1 VFATNLFP
9 SGIIGDTVTT
19 NILLQYLQQGGKVVI
34 TGMNPAVYE
43 IDEQKKELKRI
54 NFMLSQK
61 ITGISYAYNDTR
73 AFGGYYPSTPTA
85 DGLRWGLKT
94 PMVTR
99 NAVPVQD
106 VTTVLALDE
115 AGKASWWVKNYGGK
129 AGTGFVQ
136 TWLFPST
143 LTSLPE
149 ILQVAEY
156 GLQ

>member
-1 VFATNLFP
+1 
-9 SGIIGDTVTT
+9 
-19 NILLQYLQQGGKVVI
+19 
-34 TGMNPAVYE
+34 
-43 IDEQKKELKRI
+43 
-54 NFMLSQK
+54 
-61 ITGISYAYNDTR
+61 
-73 AFGGYYPSTPTA
+73 
-85 DGLRWGLKT
+85 
-94 PMVTR
+94 MVTR

-129 AGTGFVQ
+129 PGTGFVQ

-149 ILQVAEY
+149 ILQVAEF